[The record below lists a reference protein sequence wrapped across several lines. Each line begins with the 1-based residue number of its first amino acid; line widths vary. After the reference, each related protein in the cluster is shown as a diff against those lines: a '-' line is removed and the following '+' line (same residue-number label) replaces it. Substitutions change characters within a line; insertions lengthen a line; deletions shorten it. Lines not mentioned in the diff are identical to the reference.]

1 MITNPLK
8 NRPGGLWKK
17 MSYGFLFM
25 IITVSCA
32 LGVYYLWSFKLGLNE
47 NTGLLLSALTAVLV
61 SCLFYRLKK
70 N

>member
-1 MITNPLK
+1 
-8 NRPGGLWKK
+8 
-17 MSYGFLFM
+17 M